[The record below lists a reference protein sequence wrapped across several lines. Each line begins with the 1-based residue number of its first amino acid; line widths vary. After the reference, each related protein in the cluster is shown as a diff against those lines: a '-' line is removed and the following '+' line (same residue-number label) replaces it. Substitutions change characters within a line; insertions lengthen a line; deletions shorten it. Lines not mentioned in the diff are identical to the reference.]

1 MCSSDLPPAPV
12 TTTNNGSSLVV
23 TVANY
28 AALAAVGGVARVD
41 GNSSRPIALARTGQA
56 TFVALSMRCPHEGAT
71 IAIQTGGF
79 TCPRHG
85 ARFDTSGT
93 WLGGQRTGNLSVL
106 ASVYDA
112 QKGTVTISL

>member
-1 MCSSDLPPAPV
+1 MP
-12 TTTNNGSSLVV
+12 GG
-23 TVANY
+23 
-28 AALAAVGGVARVD
+28 LAAVGGVARVD

-93 WLGGQRTGNLSVL
+93 WPAGQFV
-106 ASVYDA
+106 AEVA
-112 QKGTVTISL
+112 VQMAV